1 MTLSLT
7 KPVIE
12 PQDRDEVPRCWYD
25 AARGYNGS
33 FQFGSETRPWNWME
47 LSAEDADK
55 VFALISGFV
64 EYFNARYADRPQ
76 HRIPPCWAE
85 HGALTEELTT
95 LFFARWQA
103 FESPHASVGGAQYW
117 HAYTLPSFFER
128 MRAWLGSELVSCQSG
143 RHRDVFDPS
152 LNTLPA
158 WELRTDVI
166 ASLDYV
172 RRRDADRT
180 DTTPRPACCLVVEFL
195 QKEGTKE

>member
-1 MTLSLT
+1 MTLTLT
-7 KPVIE
+7 SPVIE
-12 PQDRDEVPRCWYD
+12 PQDRDEVPRCWCD
-25 AARGYNGS
+25 AARGYQGT
-33 FQFGSETRPWNWME
+33 FCFDRETRPWNWME

-55 VFALISGFV
+55 VFSLLCGFV
-64 EYFNARYADRPQ
+64 EYFNSRYAERPQ

-85 HGALTEELTT
+85 HGALVEELTT

-152 LNTLPA
+152 LKTAPA

-180 DTTPRPACCLVVEFL
+180 DVMPRSPSGLVVEFL
-195 QKEGTKE
+195 QKEGTNK

>member
-1 MTLSLT
+1 MG
-7 KPVIE
+7 
-12 PQDRDEVPRCWYD
+12 R
-25 AARGYNGS
+25 ARR
-33 FQFGSETRPWNWME
+33 T
-47 LSAEDADK
+47 
-55 VFALISGFV
+55 
-64 EYFNARYADRPQ
+64 
-76 HRIPPCWAE
+76 H
-85 HGALTEELTT
+85 EELTT

-152 LNTLPA
+152 LKTAPA

-172 RRRDADRT
+172 RRRDADSESECPGRSA
-180 DTTPRPACCLVVEFL
+180 RLKVAFL
-195 QKEGTKE
+195 DQRENSR